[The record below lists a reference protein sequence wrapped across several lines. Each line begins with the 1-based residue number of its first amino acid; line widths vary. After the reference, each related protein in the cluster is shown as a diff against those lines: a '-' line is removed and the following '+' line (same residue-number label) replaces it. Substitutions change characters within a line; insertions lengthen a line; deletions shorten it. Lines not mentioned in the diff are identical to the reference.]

1 MYLLSAISS
10 LYLFYN
16 VPEFMKK
23 PVYWD
28 AVIYHLIFT
37 FLLLAP
43 VKKIDE
49 IKSVS
54 IPRIK
59 NTNFFHL
66 FTMVVIVLCLMS
78 IKLAWQN
85 IDFAAVFN
93 EANSLRVFERESG
106 TLEAYIR
113 FFGTRYY
120 SLALVLAFYYILHEP
135 HKKTLIILLFV
146 CSLSSVISGMQVAAR
161 EYLIKYIYLAGVLF
175 LICKNGISKSWNRRI
190 VIMGS
195 IVAFLGIAMFMF
207 ISISRFGEDSA
218 LTMDDST
225 MDSLLRYYGMG
236 FVNFSERF
244 HAFFIP
250 VKAVGSMMFPA
261 FASETMSAFDQNDSI
276 NTNIE
281 LNSFSTT
288 LGSWL
293 IDGGGIFAAAVAIVF
308 YLLFRLVIRMKM
320 SFFKLYFIVMFC
332 DYIFSYPFFFSDV
345 INVTRIISILFVV
358 IFYLYEANIL
368 KKQLILRNK

>member
-1 MYLLSAISS
+1 
-10 LYLFYN
+10 
-16 VPEFMKK
+16 
-23 PVYWD
+23 
-28 AVIYHLIFT
+28 
-37 FLLLAP
+37 
-43 VKKIDE
+43 
-49 IKSVS
+49 
-54 IPRIK
+54 
-59 NTNFFHL
+59 
-66 FTMVVIVLCLMS
+66 
-78 IKLAWQN
+78 
-85 IDFAAVFN
+85 
-93 EANSLRVFERESG
+93 
-106 TLEAYIR
+106 
-113 FFGTRYY
+113 
-120 SLALVLAFYYILHEP
+120 
-135 HKKTLIILLFV
+135 
-146 CSLSSVISGMQVAAR
+146 
-161 EYLIKYIYLAGVLF
+161 
-175 LICKNGISKSWNRRI
+175 
-190 VIMGS
+190 
-195 IVAFLGIAMFMF
+195 
-207 ISISRFGEDSA
+207 
-218 LTMDDST
+218 
-225 MDSLLRYYGMG
+225 MG

>member
-1 MYLLSAISS
+1 MMNPIWLYPLSFLFLFITIKNKRKRLVYTTIVIMYLLSAISS

-207 ISISRFGEDSA
+207 ISISRFDG
-218 LTMDDST
+218 LFVKVLWNGVCK
-225 MDSLLRYYGMG
+225 LLG
-236 FVNFSERF
+236 
-244 HAFFIP
+244 
-250 VKAVGSMMFPA
+250 
-261 FASETMSAFDQNDSI
+261 
-276 NTNIE
+276 
-281 LNSFSTT
+281 
-288 LGSWL
+288 
-293 IDGGGIFAAAVAIVF
+293 AISCVF
-308 YLLFRLVIRMKM
+308 Y
-320 SFFKLYFIVMFC
+320 SC
-332 DYIFSYPFFFSDV
+332 
-345 INVTRIISILFVV
+345 
-358 IFYLYEANIL
+358 EGCW
-368 KKQLILRNK
+368 